1 MASEKG
7 RIEAFSDGIF
17 GIAATLLVFQIKI
30 PPAGQN
36 LAANL
41 LKQWPSYFAFVLSFI
56 FIGIMWVNHH
66 RLFTLIRKADD
77 GLLVIN
83 LLLLLGVTVVPFP
96 TSVLAAHLATP
107 NARTATFLYNGTYLV
122 TAILFNILWHY
133 ILHRGLLDQDRNS
146 DPIRNISRQYALG
159 PILYLVCFTT
169 TYYSV
174 RLSLLLNTALAIF
187 YTIPA
192 SRATYIRAR

>member
-1 MASEKG
+1 MQFLTSLQEHKRHG
-7 RIEAFSDGIF
+7 IRERTHRSLFRRHLWHCRNAF
-17 GIAATLLVFQIKI
+17 VFQIKI

-83 LLLLLGVTVVPFP
+83 LLLLL
-96 TSVLAAHLATP
+96 A
-107 NARTATFLYNGTYLV
+107 
-122 TAILFNILWHY
+122 
-133 ILHRGLLDQDRNS
+133 
-146 DPIRNISRQYALG
+146 
-159 PILYLVCFTT
+159 
-169 TYYSV
+169 
-174 RLSLLLNTALAIF
+174 
-187 YTIPA
+187 
-192 SRATYIRAR
+192 